1 MMATPARDY
10 LAPIGH
16 GDCAPLIKIIEKVRA
31 DALEEAA
38 NTAENFAAAMNAMRT
53 HPDPLPIDT
62 NEGWRRVMDGAL
74 DIASAI
80 RNLGDKA

>member
-31 DALEEAA
+31 DERERCVGRDTQLL
-38 NTAENFAAAMNAMRT
+38 NS
-53 HPDPLPIDT
+53 HPHAPPSPHEI
-62 NEGWRRVMDGAL
+62 
-74 DIASAI
+74 IFAI
-80 RNLGDKA
+80 RHPSGE